1 VLWHCFAASADRR
14 RNPTDREVT
23 MTRLIALIGIA
34 AALAAVGATASAS
47 ASASA
52 PPTGKRVAALEQQV
66 KALQAQV
73 KALKTQ
79 VAVIRKTV
87 DSNNNGLRNEIA
99 RNKVV
104 DACLAL
110 GTADLF
116 QSTWANVDQRFA
128 TGPAFGPQQPLDDVS
143 CKAIGVARPGI
154 LANPTVGVFWSLT
167 GSLIG

>member
-1 VLWHCFAASADRR
+1 
-14 RNPTDREVT
+14 
-23 MTRLIALIGIA
+23 MKRLIALIGIA
-34 AALAAVGATASAS
+34 TALAAVGASSAS
-47 ASASA
+47 AT
-52 PPTGKRVAALEQQV
+52 PPANKRVAALELQV

-73 KALKTQ
+73 KALKAQ

-87 DSNNNGLRNEIA
+87 DSNHDEMRNEIA
-99 RNKVV
+99 HNKVS

-116 QSTWANVDQRFA
+116 QSTWANVDQRVA
-128 TGPAFGPQQPLDDVS
+128 TGPAFGPQEPLGDVS
-143 CKAIGVARPGI
+143 CKAIGVTRPGI

>member
-1 VLWHCFAASADRR
+1 
-14 RNPTDREVT
+14 
-23 MTRLIALIGIA
+23 MKRLIALIGIA
-34 AALAAVGATASAS
+34 AALAAVV
-47 ASASA
+47 ASA
-52 PPTGKRVAALEQQV
+52 PASAAPPANRRIAALELQV

-73 KALKTQ
+73 KALKAQ

-87 DSNNNGLRNEIA
+87 DSNHDELRNEIA
-99 RNKVV
+99 RNKVS

-116 QSTWANVDQRFA
+116 QSTWANVDGRLS
-128 TGPAFGPQQPLDDVS
+128 TGPAFGAQQPLDDVS
-143 CKAIGVARPGI
+143 CKAIGVTRPGI